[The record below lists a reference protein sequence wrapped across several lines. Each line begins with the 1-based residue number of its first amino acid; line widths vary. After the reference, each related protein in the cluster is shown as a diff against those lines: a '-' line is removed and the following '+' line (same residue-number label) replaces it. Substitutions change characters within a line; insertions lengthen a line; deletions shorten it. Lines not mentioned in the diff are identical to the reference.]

1 MENAAAAGTAGS
13 HGGRGQTAEEIARA
27 TQDMLRRHSEEQR
40 AWNQYHEQKLSLL
53 ENLHDNLMR
62 DQRLYFVSGM
72 FIILAAAS
80 LAGF

>member
-1 MENAAAAGTAGS
+1 MEKDAAAGTTGS
-13 HGGRGQTAEEIARA
+13 HGGQDQTAKEIARA
-27 TQDMLRRHSEEQR
+27 TEEMLRHHREEQR

-62 DQRLYFVSGM
+62 DQRLYFVYGM